1 MNCEMLFLYYAAY
14 QQTVYP
20 LIGDNC
26 VTEKKRE
33 ELGAWLNIA
42 SGVLKGSNLKKR
54 SISRNLNVFWIIFVG
69 GQSQEEY
76 FHLKFN
82 IVSSPKSCDQYP
94 NFGSEG

>member
-1 MNCEMLFLYYAAY
+1 MNCEMLFLYHAAY

-26 VTEKKRE
+26 VTEKER
-33 ELGAWLNIA
+33 ELGAWLTIA

>member
-33 ELGAWLNIA
+33 ELGAWLTIA
-42 SGVLKGSNLKKR
+42 SGELKGSNLKKR

-82 IVSSPKSCDQYP
+82 IVSLPKSCDQYP

>member
-1 MNCEMLFLYYAAY
+1 MNCEMLFLYHAAY

-20 LIGDNC
+20 PIGDNC

-33 ELGAWLNIA
+33 E
-42 SGVLKGSNLKKR
+42 LKGSNLKKR